1 MIATILTYVLSMLA
15 GAVFGIALSCCIIAS
30 KESEGKYANE
40 ETDKGTETND
50 I

>member
-1 MIATILTYVLSMLA
+1 MITTILTHTLSMLA
-15 GAVFGIALSCCIIAS
+15 GAVFGIALSCCIIAN

-40 ETDKGTETND
+40 ETNKSTETND